1 MDVTK
6 LNQIINEKNQDL
18 ERKALRTAEQLIE
31 QIAQQQSI
39 ITEAEEQIIE
49 LRKQLK
55 TLTIKQL
62 DNKIILGE

>member
-6 LNQIINEKNQDL
+6 LNQIIDEKNQDL

-31 QIAQQQSI
+31 QIAQQQII
-39 ITEAEEQIIE
+39 ITGAEEQIIE

-62 DNKIILGE
+62 DNKVILGE